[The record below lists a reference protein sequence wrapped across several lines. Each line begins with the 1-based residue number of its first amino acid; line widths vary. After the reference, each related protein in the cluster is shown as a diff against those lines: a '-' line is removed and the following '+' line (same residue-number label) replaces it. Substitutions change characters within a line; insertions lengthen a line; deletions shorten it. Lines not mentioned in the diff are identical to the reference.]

1 MVYSATPNTP
11 VEHGFDRGE
20 EHSHGH
26 GVDHEGTNS
35 EEHDHDTQRDLH

>member
-1 MVYSATPNTP
+1 MSSATPNTP
-11 VEHGFDRGE
+11 VEHGFDRDE

-26 GVDHEGTNS
+26 DVDHEGTNS